1 MVKLWSLSKQG
12 GVRTGTPKVQTYI
25 LKKGQ
30 NNESFSKKIYPP
42 NFKPCRSKQRVN
54 LQSSVQSFRRG
65 GSENFGQSPK
75 FDHFFFYNSPDD
87 QPKDCSNFVQLCF
100 FCSIPSFAE
109 FLPIFQNFKQLFTDF
124 QNINQLFRIST
135 EVSKILPVF
144 LISKK
149 FSESWPKF
157 LTF

>member
-1 MVKLWSLSKQG
+1 MSHFQRKFTPLILSP
-12 GVRTGTPKVQTYI
+12 V
-25 LKKGQ
+25 GQ
-30 NNESFSKKIYPP
+30 NNESTFKVVSKV
-42 NFKPCRSKQRVN
+42 SGGEG
-54 LQSSVQSFRRG
+54 G

-124 QNINQLFRIST
+124 QNINQLIRIST
-135 EVSKILPVF
+135 EVSKFLPVF

-149 FSESWPKF
+149 ISES
-157 LTF
+157 